1 MPHFSQS
8 HMLLYL
14 SHLQINY
21 VIYFARYPKIDFIKL
36 DKMDIAINQNC
47 NNKFKNLNGP
57 KTHSKIFMPNYLLLS
72 LLLSR
77 NCLLTAVK
85 HNIT

>member
-21 VIYFARYPKIDFIKL
+21 VIYFARYPKIDFLKL
-36 DKMDIAINQNC
+36 AKMDIAINQNC

-57 KTHSKIFMPNYLLLS
+57 KHTQKLS
-72 LLLSR
+72 CPIIYCYHHYFLEI
-77 NCLLTAVK
+77 AF
-85 HNIT
+85 